1 MYKTA
6 KNRRSS
12 FVSLFKISYF
22 TCFSHLIL
30 TLYTFYVSRIFVWF
44 SLHHLECISVSLMY
58 FYQFHV
64 RWIFFIF
71 VVKIRVRDKTNDQ
84 FCFAL

>member
-1 MYKTA
+1 MRKVRLINFIMSDLRNI
-6 KNRRSS
+6 KRC
-12 FVSLFKISYF
+12 VKPLKIDDLLLLPLLKISYF

-30 TLYTFYVSRIFVWF
+30 TLYTFYVSQTFVWF

-64 RWIFFIF
+64 R
-71 VVKIRVRDKTNDQ
+71 
-84 FCFAL
+84 